1 VLIAYNYQKIS
12 TENDKTVGEL
22 LVIICDI
29 IGLSEEKQPSDVLP
43 FIRHL
48 KTAASF
54 SKMSLFDIVNAFE
67 FGVRGITDM
76 MPPALNSYNSFSSIY
91 IDRVIDS
98 YKRYIY
104 SALYEVKKNA
114 VPERNAEKV
123 SPEKEKEILI
133 QGCLEAFEKY
143 KNGKKIIDFGNP
155 KYNYL
160 SKIGLIEVPP
170 MKMKKF
176 MEQATSSF
184 YATAYHK
191 ALNIP
196 NTIEGEAKL
205 LLLKDYF
212 KYLIS
217 TDQELKDI
225 IYDTDKNN

>member
-91 IDRVIDS
+91 I
-98 YKRYIY
+98 
-104 SALYEVKKNA
+104 YEVKKNA